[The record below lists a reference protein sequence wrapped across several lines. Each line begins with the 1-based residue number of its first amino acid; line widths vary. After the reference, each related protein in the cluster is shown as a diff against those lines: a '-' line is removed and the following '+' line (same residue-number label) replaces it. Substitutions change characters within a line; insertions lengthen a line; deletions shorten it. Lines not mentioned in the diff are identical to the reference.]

1 MNDWLR
7 PLTEI
12 ASATLV
18 PNQPSNLKKSPL
30 APRSRLTVDA
40 GQFLVSND
48 PDAELVTFALGSCV
62 AVILHDRSRLVGGM
76 IHYRLP
82 VSSADPEKGHVQPA
96 TFADT
101 GLQALFRKMCGSSCN
116 KRDLVVKL
124 AGGASMNG
132 ASQHFDVGNRN
143 ILIARR
149 ILWQHRLL
157 IAAEAVGGNIPR
169 TVYLNVGNGRCF
181 IRTPNEE
188 FEL

>member
-1 MNDWLR
+1 MTGCDRWQGWAA
-7 PLTEI
+7 LT
-12 ASATLV
+12 V
-18 PNQPSNLKKSPL
+18 MPNQPPSLKRPPL
-30 APRSRLTVDA
+30 ATKSRLIVDS
-40 GQFLVSND
+40 GHFLVSDD
-48 PDAELVTFALGSCV
+48 PDAELITFALGSCV

-82 VSSADPEKGHVQPA
+82 LSSSDPEKGRAQPA

-101 GLQALFRKMCGSSCN
+101 GLQALFREMCGSRCN

-132 ASQHFDVGNRN
+132 DSQHFDVGNRN

-157 IAAEAVGGNIPR
+157 IAAEAVGSSIPR
-169 TVYLNVGNGRCF
+169 TVYLNVGDGRCF

>member
-1 MNDWLR
+1 MCCSD
-7 PLTEI
+7 
-12 ASATLV
+12 
-18 PNQPSNLKKSPL
+18 
-30 APRSRLTVDA
+30 
-40 GQFLVSND
+40 
-48 PDAELVTFALGSCV
+48 
-62 AVILHDRSRLVGGM
+62 LHDRSRLVGGM

-82 VSSADPEKGHVQPA
+82 LSSSDPEKGRVQPA

-101 GLQALFRKMCGSSCN
+101 GLQALFRKMCGNLCN

-132 ASQHFDVGNRN
+132 DSQHFDVGNRN

-157 IAAEAVGGNIPR
+157 IAAEAVGGSIPR

>member
-1 MNDWLR
+1 MNDRLR
-7 PLTEI
+7 PLVEI
-12 ASATLV
+12 ASV
-18 PNQPSNLKKSPL
+18 KFVQNQPPTLRKPPTATN
-30 APRSRLTVDA
+30 SRLIVDV
-40 GQFLVSND
+40 GHFLVSND
-48 PDAELVTFALGSCV
+48 PEAELITFALGSCV

-82 VSSADPEKGHVQPA
+82 VSSVDPEKGRLQPA

-101 GLQALFRKMCGSSCN
+101 GLQALFRKMCGTDCN
-116 KRDLVVKL
+116 KRDIVVKL
-124 AGGASMNG
+124 AGGSSMNG
-132 ASQHFDVGNRN
+132 DSQHFDIGNRN

-157 IAAEAVGGNIPR
+157 IAAESVGGSIPR
-169 TVYLNVGNGRCF
+169 TVYLNVGNGRCY